1 MWRNTVISDVYSRYL
16 KQLWFVTAM
25 VDEKSSYNDSKA
37 IPTPVTTLANVPA
50 RRRSIVKL
58 GLALGIVVVALHSV
72 LRPYV
77 LDAVSLDEH
86 IKAHKPLFGKRA
98 ENVFLSVP
106 NEEVCI
112 ATSRHYTAKPHL
124 AGSEIDLSTAKDFLH
139 FLQTELGVKPPTEDP
154 IYPAGSPESQSA
166 TLSIPRTHAAQA
178 WIDVYYPA
186 MNTPLD
192 RVVQALDQEGNVIW
206 DADLTEHTDDTDPEA
221 GEYYDFVPTFHGLSK
236 GGDVTGKLVYAN
248 YGLKEDYDALAAKG
262 VNLTGSIILARY
274 GGNFRGLKVKGAQ
287 EVGAVGILI
296 YSDTR
301 DDGAVTVENGYKPYP
316 DGPARSP
323 TSVQRGSVQFI
334 SMYPG
339 DPTTPG
345 YPSYENVTRTEGL
358 NIPSIPSLPF
368 SWANAQKLLE
378 FSEKGEIN
386 VRLVNHVDDKVI
398 PIWNTMAVIPG
409 YITDEIVVVG
419 NHRDGRVM
427 GAADPTSGT
436 ASIVETI
443 RGLGVL
449 IRKGWKPLRTIVI
462 ASWDAEEYGL
472 IGSTEWG
479 EDFAEFIDKYVVA
492 YVNIDGS
499 ASGSR
504 YGTQASPLL
513 AHLVRQS
520 ALDIPHPTQKGRT
533 LWDAT
538 KDTGSYFGAREVG
551 EAVTDPDVVAMSEAR
566 PNAVDALGV
575 GVLGSGSDYTVF
587 LQRLGIASTNGG
599 FGHTIN
605 DPVYHYHSVYDSE
618 RWMEL
623 YGDPGF
629 FRHTAVAKHLGLQVL
644 RLADSV
650 VLPLNTTH
658 YSYELENYLDKVEI
672 LVSAQSVDIDLSP
685 LRQSIHSLQAVSLAL
700 DYEKFNAEQNI
711 IKVIKKWRK
720 EASKLKKLKKKLR
733 KAYCKVRKALGHPC
747 ESRHHHHK
755 HHDKQ
760 YQLTEEERRVTHTGF
775 EHRIGRLP
783 AWRQEVAE
791 NEMLYGFALQ
801 AGFEKFHRGCA
812 KSAISRL
819 PHFPIGELKKA
830 VKRLRVVNQKLIAFE
845 RGFISEDGISEREW
859 YKHLG
864 VAPGKWLGYG
874 ATTLPALTE
883 SITIDGNATLAKYEA
898 VRLKDLLDSLVEKI
912 KV

>member
-1 MWRNTVISDVYSRYL
+1 M
-16 KQLWFVTAM
+16 A
-25 VDEKSSYNDSKA
+25 DEKPFYNNNKA

-58 GLALGIVVVALHSV
+58 VLALGIVVVALHYV

-86 IKAHKPLFGKRA
+86 TKAHKPLVGKRA

-139 FLQTELGVKPPTEDP
+139 FLQTELGVKSPTEDP

-166 TLSIPRTHAAQA
+166 TLSIPKTHAAQA
-178 WIDVYYPA
+178 WIDVYYPV

-248 YGLKEDYDALAAKG
+248 YGLKEDYDALVAKG

-378 FSEKGEIN
+378 FSEKGEIS

-419 NHRDGRVM
+419 NHRDAWVM

-436 ASIVETI
+436 ASIAETI
-443 RGLGVL
+443 RGFGALM
-449 IRKGWKPLRTIVI
+449 RKGWKPLRTIVI

-479 EDFAEFIDKYVVA
+479 EDFADFIDKYVVA

-504 YGTQASPLL
+504 YSARASPLL
-513 AHLVRQS
+513 AHLVQQS

-533 LWDAT
+533 LWDAA
-538 KDTGSYFGAREVG
+538 KDTGSYFGAMEVG
-551 EAVTDPDVVAMSEAR
+551 EAVIDPDVVAMSEAR
-566 PNAVDALGV
+566 ANAVDALGV

-644 RLADSV
+644 RLADNV
-650 VLPLNTTH
+650 VLPFNTTH

-700 DYEKFNAEQNI
+700 DYEKFNAERNLI
-711 IKVIKKWRK
+711 EVLKKWRK

-733 KAYCKVRKALGHPC
+733 KAYCKVKKALGHPC
-747 ESRHHHHK
+747 EPRHHQHK

-775 EHRIGRLP
+775 EYRIGRLP

-801 AGFEKFHRGCA
+801 AGFERSQRGCA

-819 PHFPIGELKKA
+819 PHFPIGELKDA

-912 KV
+912 RV

>member
-16 KQLWFVTAM
+16 EQLWFVTAM
-25 VDEKSSYNDSKA
+25 ADEKPFYKDSES
-37 IPTPVTTLANVPA
+37 IPTPVTTEPNVTA
-50 RRRSIVKL
+50 RRRGIIKL
-58 GLALGIVVVALHSV
+58 ILALGIVVVALHSV
-72 LRPYV
+72 LWPYV
-77 LDAVSLDEH
+77 LDAISLDGH
-86 IKAHKPLFGKRA
+86 TKAKKPLVGKRA

-106 NEEVCI
+106 NEDACI
-112 ATSRHYTAKPHL
+112 ATSRHYTAEPHL
-124 AGSEIDLSTAKDFLH
+124 AGSEIDFSTAKDFLY
-139 FLQTELGVKPPTEDP
+139 FLQTELGVKPPPEDP

-166 TLSIPRTHAAQA
+166 TLSIPKTHAAQA
-178 WIDVYYPA
+178 WIDVYYPV

-192 RVVQALDQEGNVIW
+192 RVVQALDQDGNVVW

-248 YGLKEDYDALAAKG
+248 YGLKEDYDALVAKG

-301 DDGAVTVENGYKPYP
+301 DDGAVIAENGYKPYP

-345 YPSYENVTRTEGL
+345 YPSYENVTRTEAL

-378 FSEKGEIN
+378 LSEEGEID
-386 VRLVNHVDDKVI
+386 VRLVNHVDDKVT

-409 YITDEIVVVG
+409 YITDEIVVLG
-419 NHRDGRVM
+419 NHRDAWVM
-427 GAADPTSGT
+427 GASDPTSGT
-436 ASIVETI
+436 ASIAETI
-443 RGLGVL
+443 RGFGVL
-449 IRKGWKPLRTIVI
+449 MRKGWKPLRTIVI

-492 YVNIDGS
+492 YVNIDVS
-499 ASGSR
+499 VSGSR
-504 YGTQASPLL
+504 YGAQASPLL
-513 AHLVRQS
+513 AHLVQQS

-538 KDTGSYFGAREVG
+538 QDTGSYFGARDVG
-551 EAVTDPDVVAMSEAR
+551 EAVIDPDVVAMSEAR
-566 PNAVDALGV
+566 ANAVDALDV

-599 FGHTIN
+599 FGQTIN

-644 RLADSV
+644 RLVDNV
-650 VLPLNTTH
+650 VLPFNTTH
-658 YSYELENYLDKVEI
+658 YSYELGNYLDKVEI

-685 LRQSIHSLQAVSLAL
+685 LRQSILSLQAASLAL
-700 DYEKFNAEQNI
+700 DYEKLNAERNI
-711 IKVIKKWRK
+711 IEVIKKWRK
-720 EASKLKKLKKKLR
+720 EASKLKKVKKKLR
-733 KAYCKVRKALGHPC
+733 KAYCKVKKALGHPC
-747 ESRHHHHK
+747 EPRHHHK
-755 HHDKQ
+755 PHDEQ
-760 YQLTEEERRVTHTGF
+760 YQLAEEEHHRTGF

-791 NEMLYGFALQ
+791 NEMMYGFALQ
-801 AGFEKFHRGCA
+801 VGFEKFRRGCA
-812 KSAISRL
+812 KSIPRV
-819 PHFPIGELKKA
+819 PHFPIGELKEA
-830 VKRLRVVNQKLIAFE
+830 VKRLRAVNQKLIAFE

-864 VAPGKWLGYG
+864 IAPGKWLGYG

-883 SITIDGNATLAKYEA
+883 SITIDANATLAKYET
-898 VRLKDLLDSLVEKI
+898 VRLKNLLDNLVEKI

>member
-1 MWRNTVISDVYSRYL
+1 MAN
-16 KQLWFVTAM
+16 
-25 VDEKSSYNDSKA
+25 EKPFYKGNES
-37 IPTPVTTLANVPA
+37 IPTPVTTEPNVTP
-50 RRRSIVKL
+50 RRRGIIKL
-58 GLALGIVVVALHSV
+58 VLALGVVVVAFHSV

-77 LDAVSLDEH
+77 LNAISLDGH
-86 IKAHKPLFGKRA
+86 TKASKPLVGRRA

-106 NEEVCI
+106 NEDVSI
-112 ATSRHYTAKPHL
+112 VTSRHYTAKPHL
-124 AGSEIDLSTAKDFLH
+124 AGSGIDLSTAKDFLY
-139 FLQTELGVKPPTEDP
+139 FLQTELGVKPPTDDP

-166 TLSIPRTHAAQA
+166 TLSIPKTHAAQA
-178 WIDVYYPA
+178 WIDVYYPV

-192 RVVQALDQEGNVIW
+192 RVVQALDQDGNVIW

-248 YGLKEDYDALAAKG
+248 HGLKEDYDALVSKG

-301 DDGAVTVENGYKPYP
+301 DDGAITVENGYKPYP
-316 DGPARSP
+316 EGPARSP

-345 YPSYENVTRTEGL
+345 YPSYENVTRTEAL

-378 FSEKGEIN
+378 LSEKGEIN
-386 VRLVNHVDDKVI
+386 VRLVNHVDDKVT

-419 NHRDGRVM
+419 NHRD
-427 GAADPTSGT
+427 DPTSGT
-436 ASIVETI
+436 TSIAETI
-443 RGLGVL
+443 RGFGVL
-449 IRKGWKPLRTIVI
+449 MRKGWKPLRTIVI

-492 YVNIDGS
+492 YVNIDVS
-499 ASGSR
+499 VSGSR
-504 YGTQASPLL
+504 YGAQASPLL
-513 AHLVRQS
+513 AHLVQQS

-538 KDTGSYFGAREVG
+538 KDTGLYVGAREVG
-551 EAVTDPDVVAMSEAR
+551 EAVIDPDVVAVSEVHAS
-566 PNAVDALGV
+566 AVDALGV

-599 FGHTIN
+599 FGQTIN

-618 RWMEL
+618 RWMEV

-644 RLADSV
+644 RLADNV
-650 VLPLNTTH
+650 VLPFNTTH

-685 LRQSIHSLQAVSLAL
+685 LRQSIHSLQAASLAL
-700 DYEKFNAEQNI
+700 DYEKLKAERNI
-711 IKVIKKWRK
+711 IEVIKKWRK
-720 EASKLKKLKKKLR
+720 EASKLKKVKRKLR
-733 KAYCKVRKALGHPC
+733 KAYCKVKKALGHPC
-747 ESRHHHHK
+747 EPRHHHK
-755 HHDKQ
+755 HHDEQ
-760 YQLTEEERRVTHTGF
+760 YQLVEEERRVRRTGF

-791 NEMLYGFALQ
+791 NEMMYGFALQ
-801 AGFEKFHRGCA
+801 AGFEKFRRGCA
-812 KSAISRL
+812 KSIPHL
-819 PHFPIGELKKA
+819 PHFPIGELKEA
-830 VKRLRVVNQKLIAFE
+830 VKRLRAVNQKLIAFE

-883 SITIDGNATLAKYEA
+883 SITIDANATLAKYET
-898 VRLKDLLDSLVEKI
+898 VRLKNLLDNLVEKI
-912 KV
+912 RV

>member
-1 MWRNTVISDVYSRYL
+1 M
-16 KQLWFVTAM
+16 A
-25 VDEKSSYNDSKA
+25 DEKSFYNDSKA
-37 IPTPVTTLANVPA
+37 IPAPATTSKGVAA
-50 RRRSIVKL
+50 RRWSIVKL
-58 GLALGIVVVALHSV
+58 VLALCTVVVVLHSV
-72 LRPYV
+72 LRPLHL
-77 LDAVSLDEH
+77 LDVEH
-86 IKAHKPLFGKRA
+86 PKKYKPLVGKRA

-106 NEEVCI
+106 NEEACI
-112 ATSRHYTAKPHL
+112 ATSRHYTAEPHL
-124 AGSEIDLSTAKDFLH
+124 AGSTTDLSTAKDFLH
-139 FLQTELGVKPPTEDP
+139 FLQTELGVQPPTEDP
-154 IYPAGSPESQSA
+154 IFPAGSPESQSA
-166 TLSIPRTHAAQA
+166 TLSIPKTFTAQA
-178 WIDVYYPA
+178 WIDVYYPV

-192 RVVQALDQEGNVIW
+192 RAVQALDPEGNVIW
-206 DADLTEHTDDTDPEA
+206 DADLTEHAGDTDPEA

-248 YGLKEDYDALAAKG
+248 YGLKEDYDALIAKG

-287 EVGAVGILI
+287 EVGAAGILI
-296 YSDTR
+296 YSDIR
-301 DDGAVTVENGYKPYP
+301 DDGVVTVENGYKPYP

-345 YPSYENVTRTEGL
+345 YPSYENVTRTEAL
-358 NIPSIPSLPF
+358 NSPSIPSLPF
-368 SWANAQKLLE
+368 SWANAQKLLDLAE
-378 FSEKGEIN
+378 TGEIN
-386 VRLVNHVDDKVI
+386 VRLVNHVDDRVI

-409 YITDEIVVVG
+409 FITDEIVVVG
-419 NHRDGRVM
+419 NHRDAWVM

-436 ASIVETI
+436 ASIAETI
-443 RGLGVL
+443 RGFGVL
-449 IRKGWKPLRTIVI
+449 MRKGWKPLRTIVI

-492 YVNIDGS
+492 YVNLDVSVG
-499 ASGSR
+499 GSR
-504 YGTQASPLL
+504 YSAQASPLL
-513 AHLVRQS
+513 AHLVQQT
-520 ALDIPHPTQKGRT
+520 ALDIPHPTDKDRT

-538 KDTGSYFGAREVG
+538 KDTGTYFGARKDG
-551 EAVTDPDVVAMSEAR
+551 ETVIDPDVVARSEAHA
-566 PNAVDALGV
+566 NAVDALGV

-587 LQRLGIASTNGG
+587 LQRLGISSTNGG
-599 FGHTIN
+599 FGQTIN

-644 RLADSV
+644 RLADNV
-650 VLPLNTTH
+650 VLPFNTTH
-658 YSYELENYLDKVEI
+658 YSYELENYLDNVEN

-685 LRQSIHSLQAVSLAL
+685 LRQSIHSLQAASLAL
-700 DYEKFNAEQNI
+700 DYEKLAAERNI

-720 EASKLKKLKKKLR
+720 EASKMKKLKKKLR

-747 ESRHHHHK
+747 EPHRREEQH
-755 HHDKQ
+755 Q
-760 YQLTEEERRVTHTGF
+760 PAEEERRVHHAGF

-791 NEMLYGFALQ
+791 NEMLYGIALQ
-801 AGFEKFHRGCA
+801 AGFKESRRGCVKA
-812 KSAISRL
+812 EIRRFS
-819 PHFPIGELKKA
+819 HFPIGEMKEA
-830 VKRLRVVNQKLIAFE
+830 VKCLRAVNQKLVTFE
-845 RGFISEDGISEREW
+845 RGFISEDGIPEREW
-859 YKHLG
+859 FKHLG

-898 VRLKDLLDSLVEKI
+898 ARLKDLLDNLVEKI
-912 KV
+912 KA

>member
-1 MWRNTVISDVYSRYL
+1 MTAKRYRH
-16 KQLWFVTAM
+16 QQ
-25 VDEKSSYNDSKA
+25 
-37 IPTPVTTLANVPA
+37 
-50 RRRSIVKL
+50 RRRTNVLPRRGSIVKL
-58 GLALGIVVVALHSV
+58 VLALGIVVVALRFV
-72 LRPYV
+72 LRSSYV
-77 LDAVSLDEH
+77 LDAVLLDEH
-86 IKAHKPLFGKRA
+86 PKKYKPLVGKRA

-112 ATSRHYTAKPHL
+112 ATSQHYTAKPHL

-139 FLQTELGVKPPTEDP
+139 FLQTELGVKPPAEDP
-154 IYPAGSPESQSA
+154 IYPAGSPESQRA
-166 TLSIPRTHAAQA
+166 TLSLPKTHTAQA
-178 WIDVYYPA
+178 WIDVYYPV

-192 RVVQALDQEGNVIW
+192 RVVQALDQEDNVIW
-206 DADLTEHTDDTDPEA
+206 AADLTEHTDDTDPEA

-248 YGLKEDYDALAAKG
+248 YGLKEDYDALIAKG
-262 VNLTGSIILARY
+262 RFSVNLTGSIILARY

-345 YPSYENVTRTEGL
+345 YPSYENVTRMEAL
-358 NIPSIPSLPF
+358 NSPSIPSLPF

-378 FSEKGEIN
+378 LSEKGEIN

-419 NHRDGRVM
+419 NHRDAWVM

-436 ASIVETI
+436 ASIAETI
-443 RGLGVL
+443 RGFGVL
-449 IRKGWKPLRTIVI
+449 VRKGWKPLRTIVI

-492 YVNIDGS
+492 YVNLDVSVG
-499 ASGSR
+499 GSR
-504 YGTQASPLL
+504 YGAQASPLL
-513 AHLVRQS
+513 AHLVQQT
-520 ALDIPHPTQKGRT
+520 ALDVPHPTDKGRT

-538 KDTGSYFGAREVG
+538 KDSGSYFGAREDG
-551 EAVTDPDVVAMSEAR
+551 ESVVDSDVIAASKAR
-566 PNAVDALGV
+566 ANAVDALGV

-599 FGHTIN
+599 FGQTVN

-644 RLADSV
+644 RLADNV
-650 VLPLNTTH
+650 VLPFNTTH
-658 YSYELENYLDKVEI
+658 YSYELENYLDKVES

-700 DYEKFNAEQNI
+700 DYEKFNAERDI
-711 IKVIKKWRK
+711 IEVIKKWRK
-720 EASKLKKLKKKLR
+720 EASKRSFERRTARFK
-733 KAYCKVRKALGHPC
+733 KALGHPC
-747 ESRHHHHK
+747 KPRHHHK
-755 HHDKQ
+755 HHNKQ
-760 YQLTEEERRVTHTGF
+760 YQLAEEERRVHHTGF
-775 EHRIGRLP
+775 EHRIGRFP
-783 AWRQEVAE
+783 AWRQEMAE
-791 NEMLYGFALQ
+791 NEMLYGVALQ
-801 AGFEKFHRGCA
+801 AGFEE
-812 KSAISRL
+812 SL
-819 PHFPIGELKKA
+819 
-830 VKRLRVVNQKLIAFE
+830 KRLRAVNQKLIAFE

-859 YKHLG
+859 FRHLG

-883 SITIDGNATLAKYEA
+883 SITIDGNATLAKYEV
-898 VRLKDLLDSLVEKI
+898 VRLKDLLDNLAEKI
-912 KV
+912 RV